1 MLFPTPP
8 VQPQPV
14 SWTPNPPQSAPRTPN
29 VPWLGEEGE
38 MQPEVQT
45 GLRVTAFFLE
55 EMGVKELEQR
65 QGKN

>member
-1 MLFPTPP
+1 MLAATLP

-14 SWTPNPPQSAPRTPN
+14 SWTSNPPQSAPRIPS

-45 GLRVTAFFLE
+45 GLRATAFRLD
-55 EMGVKELEQR
+55 EMGENELE
-65 QGKN
+65 